1 MRTLKKKRIQIH
13 NKTLKKK
20 AIYNELFKI
29 KNIEVIG
36 NDNIK
41 LNLKNDYY
49 NSVKPN
55 MIYN

>member
-29 KNIEVIG
+29 KNIEVIEM
-36 NDNIK
+36 II
-41 LNLKNDYY
+41 LN
-49 NSVKPN
+49 
-55 MIYN
+55 